1 MPTGKM
7 VSGLI
12 FGDNA
17 PDDVLTSQTVP
28 PFDFLKVGKHVVRSA
43 MNSFAT
49 YSYASLHELYPSLK
63 SCAEFVVSCNYLA
76 KLQVKV
82 CGKYA
87 TIQEYSQTDRL
98 YIAKEVLRQLE
109 PMLRTRGKSY
119 RGTKEFSPSP
129 FNRKFRERIVMK
141 INISEGSDKE
151 VGRSQKQPAKPNYAL
166 DLSTK
171 SWYAYNDNFG
181 TSEEKA
187 LVKYIDSVM
196 PKLEEKYDEI
206 TLVRN
211 EKDVRIFS
219 FDEGR
224 AFEPDYVLFLRIK
237 GTDNRYDNLQIFIEP
252 KGNQLLKTDQ
262 WKEDFLLQI
271 KKMGDVQWV
280 TKANSYEVW
289 GLPFY
294 NEERESMFHDAFSEA
309 CMLNERQEEADAVAA
324 LNDAIPEA

>member
-1 MPTGKM
+1 
-7 VSGLI
+7 
-12 FGDNA
+12 
-17 PDDVLTSQTVP
+17 
-28 PFDFLKVGKHVVRSA
+28 
-43 MNSFAT
+43 
-49 YSYASLHELYPSLK
+49 
-63 SCAEFVVSCNYLA
+63 
-76 KLQVKV
+76 
-82 CGKYA
+82 
-87 TIQEYSQTDRL
+87 
-98 YIAKEVLRQLE
+98 
-109 PMLRTRGKSY
+109 
-119 RGTKEFSPSP
+119 
-129 FNRKFRERIVMK
+129 MK
-141 INISEGSDKE
+141 INIPEGSEKE
-151 VGRSQKQPAKPNYAL
+151 VGHSQKEPANPDYAL

-211 EKDVRIFS
+211 EKDVRIYS
-219 FDEGR
+219 FDDGR

-237 GTDNRYDNLQIFIEP
+237 ETDNKYDNIQIFIEP
-252 KGNQLLKTDQ
+252 KGNQLLKTDK

-271 KKMGDVQWV
+271 KKMGDVQWL
-280 TKANSYEVW
+280 TAANRYEVW

-324 LNDAIPEA
+324 LHDAIPEA